1 MDLHGNDTE
10 HSRRSRSPPRLRQDP
25 ARGGGDALLCR
36 SGPYGLLSAVP
47 LAALLIVGCTMCIA
61 MADCSDADGYDYTD
75 ANGIGYKIIDGT
87 YTVEVVHCGDSISG
101 GIRIDSPVTIGGESY
116 KVVSISSSVFE
127 SRTSLTSIV
136 LPDTVTSIGNSAFNS
151 CTGLTSITMSGVESI
166 GDKAFFRCT
175 SLAFTLPG
183 SLTAIGSMA
192 FQQTKPDSV
201 NIPSS
206 VTSIG
211 DRAFMMC
218 TSLTTITVNDANT
231 AYSAEDGVL
240 FNKSKTSLIQY
251 PAGKTD
257 SDYTVPNSVSSI
269 GSFAFAY
276 NGYITGVGIPGSVT
290 SIGSCAFGLCT
301 SLASIDI
308 PNSVTSIK
316 NDTFYGCTQLASI
329 SMDSVTSIENNA
341 FVGCTSLASIR
352 FGEGIASIDSKA
364 FGPDPSTPTE
374 FYKEGGGDRIY
385 PETDVGEFKGKT
397 FAGSINR
404 MVMQGSGPGPHY
416 DSFVV
421 DGIRYDV
428 IDWDDGTALVG
439 NQGRGASGDVTIP
452 ANVAYEGKGWTIT
465 EIGDEA
471 FEKCNDLTSVVIEDG
486 IQAIGD
492 DAFGDCP
499 KLVSVTIPASVGEI
513 DIEYHPFSSC
523 TSLTTITV
531 DAANRYLCAV
541 DNVLY
546 NKDMTVLLQYPA
558 GSAATEFTIPSSV
571 TALGEE
577 AMKECNNL
585 VSVTIPSSVTTLLEE
600 ALADCEKLESVTI
613 LGSIVSEDTPF
624 FNCPSINT
632 VRFGDDIS
640 TMCPYLFGY
649 EDEDGTLKLTK
660 FYKANGTDEVDF
672 SNIEDIR
679 GATFKGDCAK
689 MVMQGSG
696 PGPDPDPDDDPI
708 WDDDDDWT
716 PTKPSSDPDYG
727 KKSDESTSILIIV
740 ACVAAFMAILTVLVY
755 SPKR

>member
-1 MDLHGNDTE
+1 M
-10 HSRRSRSPPRLRQDP
+10 
-25 ARGGGDALLCR
+25 
-36 SGPYGLLSAVP
+36 
-47 LAALLIVGCTMCIA
+47 AALLIVGCTLCILT
-61 MADCSDADGYDYTD
+61 ADCSDADGYDYTD
-75 ANGIGYKIIDGT
+75 ANGIGYNIITGT
-87 YTVEVVHCGDSISG
+87 NTVEAVHCVDGISG
-101 GIRIDSPVTIGGESY
+101 DITIVSPVTIDGVSY
-116 KVVSISSSVFE
+116 NVVSISSSVFD
-127 SRTSLTSIV
+127 SRTGLTSIV
-136 LPDTVTSIGNSAFNS
+136 LPNTVTSIGDKAFIS

-166 GDKAFFRCT
+166 GDSAFFHCT
-175 SLAFTLPG
+175 SLETFTLPD

-192 FQQTKPDSV
+192 FQQTKLVSV

-218 TSLTTITVNDANT
+218 TSLTAITVDGSNT
-231 AYSAEDGVL
+231 AYSAENGVL
-240 FNKSKTSLIQY
+240 FNKLKTSLIQY

-257 SDYTVPNSVSSI
+257 SGYSVPSSVSSI

-276 NGYITGVGIPGSVT
+276 NGHIAGVEIPGTVT
-290 SIGSCAFGLCT
+290 SIGSGAFGSCT

-308 PNSVTSIK
+308 PGSVTSIK
-316 NDTFYGCTQLASI
+316 NDTFYGCAQLASI
-329 SMDSVTSIENNA
+329 SMDSITSIAQNA

-352 FGEGIASIDSKA
+352 FGEGIASINSNA
-364 FGPDPSTPTE
+364 FGPSPGTPTE
-374 FYKEGGGDRIY
+374 FYKEEGGDRIY
-385 PETDVGEFKGKT
+385 PETNVGEFKGKT
-397 FAGSINR
+397 FTGSIDR
-404 MVMQGSGPGPHY
+404 MVVQGSGPSPHY
-416 DSFVV
+416 YSFVV
-421 DGIRYDV
+421 DGIQYEV
-428 IDWDDGTALVG
+428 IDWDAGTALVG
-439 NQGRGASGDVTIP
+439 NQGRGASGDVMIP

-465 EIGDEA
+465 KIGDDA
-471 FEKCNDLTSVVIEDG
+471 FNKCEDLTSVVIEDG

-513 DIEYHPFSSC
+513 DMEYHPFSSC

-558 GSAATEFTIPSSV
+558 GSAATEFTIPASV

-585 VSVTIPSSVTTLLEE
+585 VSVTIPASVTTLLEE
-600 ALADCEKLESVTI
+600 AFADCEKLESVTI

-649 EDEDGTLKLTK
+649 MDEDGTYRLMK
-660 FYKANGTDEVDF
+660 FYKANSTDEVDF

-679 GATFKGDCAK
+679 GATFRGDCAK

-696 PGPDPDPDDDPI
+696 PDDDPI

-716 PTKPSSDPDYG
+716 PSIKPSSDPNYRN
-727 KKSDESTSILIIV
+727 KSNGSTSILIIV
-740 ACVAAFMAILTVLVY
+740 ACVASFMAILTVHVY